1 MDLLRN
7 LIRNKIDMNSLE
19 KKALKRASELLKQFN
34 TYEIYK
40 AINNSTA
47 TIEDKE
53 LNRNIID
60 SYQNAMSKEAE
71 KISEAKSWIDE
82 VLNDE

>member
-1 MDLLRN
+1 
-7 LIRNKIDMNSLE
+7 MNSLE
-19 KKALKRASELLKQFN
+19 KKALKKAAELLKQFD

-53 LNRNIID
+53 LCSSIID
-60 SYQNAMSKEAE
+60 SYQNAMSKEA
-71 KISEAKSWIDE
+71 KKLHEAQSWIDE
-82 VLNDE
+82 VLNNQ

>member
-1 MDLLRN
+1 
-7 LIRNKIDMNSLE
+7 MNNLE
-19 KKALKRASELLKQFN
+19 KKALKRASELLNQFD

-40 AINNSTA
+40 TINNSIA

-53 LNRNIID
+53 LNRDIID
-60 SYQNAMSKEAE
+60 SYQNAMSREVK

-82 VLNDE
+82 VLNNG

>member
-1 MDLLRN
+1 
-7 LIRNKIDMNSLE
+7 MNSLE
-19 KKALKRASELLKQFN
+19 KKALKRASELLKQFD

-40 AINNSTA
+40 TINNSIA

-60 SYQNAMSKEAE
+60 SYQNAMSREAK

-82 VLNDE
+82 VLNNE

>member
-1 MDLLRN
+1 
-7 LIRNKIDMNSLE
+7 MNSLE
-19 KKALKRASELLKQFN
+19 KKALKRASELLKQFD

-40 AINNSTA
+40 AINNSIA

-60 SYQNAMSKEAE
+60 PVPITACTVREAK
-71 KISEAKSWIDE
+71 KISEAKSLIDE
-82 VLNDE
+82 VLNNE

>member
-1 MDLLRN
+1 
-7 LIRNKIDMNSLE
+7 MNSLE
-19 KKALKRASELLKQFN
+19 KKALKKAAELLKQFD

-53 LNRNIID
+53 LCRSIID
-60 SYQNAMSKEAE
+60 SYQNAMSKEA
-71 KISEAKSWIDE
+71 KKLHEAQSWIDE
-82 VLNDE
+82 VLNNQ

>member
-1 MDLLRN
+1 
-7 LIRNKIDMNSLE
+7 MNSLE
-19 KKALKRASELLKQFN
+19 KKVLKRASELLQQFD

-47 TIEDKE
+47 TIEDRE
-53 LNRNIID
+53 LNRDIIN
-60 SYQNAMSKEAE
+60 SYQTAMNKEVK

-82 VLNDE
+82 VLNNE

>member
-1 MDLLRN
+1 
-7 LIRNKIDMNSLE
+7 MNSLE
-19 KKALKRASELLKQFN
+19 KKALKRASELLKQFD

-40 AINNSTA
+40 AINNSIA

-60 SYQNAMSKEAE
+60 SYQNAMSREAK

-82 VLNDE
+82 VLNNE

>member
-1 MDLLRN
+1 
-7 LIRNKIDMNSLE
+7 MNSLE
-19 KKALKRASELLKQFN
+19 KKALKRASELLKQFD

-40 AINNSTA
+40 VISNSTA

-53 LNRNIID
+53 LNRNILD

-71 KISEAKSWIDE
+71 KISEAKSWINE
-82 VLNDE
+82 VLNNE